1 MASRQITVR
10 LHPDKLGLV
19 EAEAKVLGCSHGEV
33 IRRAVDHYLDRQKTL
48 DESDIRLRRVCE
60 FAHLALDVIIKEE
73 HPDLRDTI
81 LTETDNRVRRYH
93 AAR

>member
-1 MASRQITVR
+1 MASRPIAVR
-10 LHPDKLGLV
+10 LQPDTLARI
-19 EAEAKVLGCSHGEV
+19 EAEARRLGCSTGET
-33 IRRAVDHYLDRQKTL
+33 IRRAVEHYLNRQKAL
-48 DESDIRLRRVCE
+48 EDSDIRLRRVCE
-60 FAHLALDVIIKEE
+60 FAHLALDVIIKED